1 MIKKLEQINSGEIE
15 YDIKVCRMNKL
26 LYQIVGYSFHF

>member
-15 YDIKVCRMNKL
+15 YDVKVYRMNKL
-26 LYQIVGYSFHF
+26 YYTK

>member
-1 MIKKLEQINSGEIE
+1 MIKQLEQINSGEIE

-26 LYQIVGYSFHF
+26 YYTK